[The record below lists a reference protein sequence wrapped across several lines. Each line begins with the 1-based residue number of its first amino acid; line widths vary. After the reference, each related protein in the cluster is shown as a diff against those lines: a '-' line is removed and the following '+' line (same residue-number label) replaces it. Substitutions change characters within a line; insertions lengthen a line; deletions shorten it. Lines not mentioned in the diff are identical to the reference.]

1 MSNPFSFEYGEEEKE
16 EEKRPE
22 SAVKKH
28 HVMKPKKKVE
38 VQKEEKPLPPP
49 EDPSP
54 VTTPEQPSPV
64 IAVVEPTQTT
74 STVVSKDGTKVTHG
88 YVDSQGIKHY
98 MFFANLKNI
107 KKKVEEIL
115 QMDPHVIDKAL
126 SDGHDWANDHVAT
139 SKDDIEEVHNWVTSR
154 IEK

>member
-1 MSNPFSFEYGEEEKE
+1 
-16 EEKRPE
+16 
-22 SAVKKH
+22 
-28 HVMKPKKKVE
+28 MKNKLDYLYLSGIINE
-38 VQKEEKPLPPP
+38 NDYHEA
-49 EDPSP
+49 S
-54 VTTPEQPSPV
+54 
-64 IAVVEPTQTT
+64 
-74 STVVSKDGTKVTHG
+74 
-88 YVDSQGIKHY
+88 DSQGLKHY